1 MASSLLS
8 EVESHGPGAEAALL
22 QLKLKIARKELSPQD
37 TKSALEAA
45 CRLSLARRDKSGLE
59 RNLLQLK
66 PYQASPEFLA
76 LELLLLLVESRLAE
90 FFAVLERIA
99 DPMGS
104 VHVQFVVLL
113 ERNLTEGS
121 YFKALGARSEST
133 SAMFAWLL
141 EDLEHTVREQVAS
154 CLEVSYAKGL
164 STAKAAQLLKFSTP
178 SEFAQF
184 AQGRE
189 GWEMAANN
197 QVTFAVHRP
206 GTTSSALTKKSIPT
220 DTTIKECLSMALE
233 LDQIV

>member
-1 MASSLLS
+1 MASPSLMLLN
-8 EVESHGPGAEAALL
+8 EVESQGPGAEAALL

-37 TKSALEAA
+37 TKSVLEAA
-45 CRLSLARRDKSGLE
+45 CRLSLSRRDKSGLE

-90 FFAVLERIA
+90 FFAVLEQIA
-99 DPMGS
+99 NPMGS

-133 SAMFAWLL
+133 SGMFAWLL
-141 EDLEHTVREQVAS
+141 EDLELTVREQVAS
-154 CLEVSYAKGL
+154 CLEVSYSKGL
-164 STAKAAQLLKFSTP
+164 STTKAMQLLKFPTP
-178 SEFAQF
+178 HEFTLFTQTR
-184 AQGRE
+184 QG
-189 GWEMAANN
+189 WQVLND
-197 QVTFAVHRP
+197 QVTF
-206 GTTSSALTKKSIPT
+206 GTHQTTTGLSKKSIPT